1 MKSFYAQAIRE
12 ALARAGRVGAADPRH
27 IEGWMRLE
35 HGCLDG
41 LSAGQFQREVE
52 IALACIA
59 AASAQENESLA
70 ASFGL

>member
-1 MKSFYAQAIRE
+1 MKSYYTQAIRE

-27 IEGWMRLE
+27 IEGWLRLE

-41 LSAGQFQREVE
+41 LSAGQFQSEVE
-52 IALACIA
+52 TALACIA

-70 ASFGL
+70 ESFGL